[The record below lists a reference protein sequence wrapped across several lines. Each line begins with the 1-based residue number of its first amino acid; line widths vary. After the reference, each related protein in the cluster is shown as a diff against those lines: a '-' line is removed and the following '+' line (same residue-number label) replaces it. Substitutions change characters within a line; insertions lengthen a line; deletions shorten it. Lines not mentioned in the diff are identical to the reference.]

1 MLGVMGSVAAPITME
16 CDRQAEGPVLGA
28 TLAEQTSLSVGRGN
42 HTFLGDAGSLSLAVY
57 ISEGNEC
64 GQGVARE
71 HKGLPGA
78 ALHGTRHTGRLECVA
93 KVRCSL
99 PRAFAAPLLG

>member
-1 MLGVMGSVAAPITME
+1 M
-16 CDRQAEGPVLGA
+16 DKWRGPGRGA

-42 HTFLGDAGSLSLAVY
+42 NVFLGDAGSLSLAVY

-64 GQGVARE
+64 GRGVAHE

-78 ALHGTRHTGRLECVA
+78 ALHSTKHTGRLECVA
-93 KVRCSL
+93 KVRRSL
-99 PRAFAAPLLG
+99 PRAFAAPPLG